1 MVIIGARQPRLEN
14 PKDYSLT
21 LKVDKKMNTWLQ
33 QYAKTHHISKA
44 ETVRMAIQNFWDL
57 GESIKQSD

>member
-1 MVIIGARQPRLEN
+1 MMIIGEREPRLEN
-14 PKDYSLT
+14 PKDYNLT

-44 ETVRMAIQNFWDL
+44 EAVRMAIQHYMDL
-57 GESIKQSD
+57 EN

>member
-1 MVIIGARQPRLEN
+1 MIIGARQPRLEN

-44 ETVRMAIQNFWDL
+44 EAVRMAIQHYMDL
-57 GESIKQSD
+57 KN

>member
-1 MVIIGARQPRLEN
+1 MIIGARQPRLEN

-21 LKVDKKMNTWLQ
+21 LKADKKMNTWLQ

-44 ETVRMAIQNFWDL
+44 EAVRMAIQHYMDL
-57 GESIKQSD
+57 KN